1 MQLKEHLPHVDGT
14 SICHLRSK
22 KTPSNNTTGV
32 KGVYL
37 IRGKY
42 VAKIVFQKK
51 QYRLGSFERLEEA
64 AEARR
69 AADEMINDRV
79 VAFYSLWKAKAEA
92 DGEWAERNPIS
103 INILRRDGELLI
115 DLLPA
120 GLMEA

>member
-51 QYRLGSFERLEEA
+51 QYLLGSFERLEEA
-64 AEARR
+64 AE
-69 AADEMINDRV
+69 EMINDRV
-79 VAFYSLWKAKAEA
+79 VAFYNLWKTKADA